1 MIRIEN
7 VTILKVM
14 TFFCFRGICLLKQTA
29 SGAQSVAS
37 PSKIEGFREFEA
49 DLSALFI
56 GKMSGIYETADS
68 FCGSCARMIAPNIRT
83 QPKISRLLKCCPRI
97 IHPASTEIQD
107 SRLRIREAT
116 VGFMFFWPTI
126 CRV

>member
-14 TFFCFRGICLLKQTA
+14 TFLA
-29 SGAQSVAS
+29 
-37 PSKIEGFREFEA
+37 
-49 DLSALFI
+49 
-56 GKMSGIYETADS
+56 GKKSGIYETADS

-97 IHPASTEIQD
+97 IHPASTEIQE

-126 CRV
+126 CRGVSYTA

>member
-49 DLSALFI
+49 DLSALFV

-68 FCGSCARMIAPNIRT
+68 FCGSCARMIAPNIRI
-83 QPKISRLLKCCPRI
+83 QPKISRLLNCCPRI

-116 VGFMFFWPTI
+116 VGFMFF
-126 CRV
+126 